1 MKVKS
6 NLDEILYHKII
17 ESLIRGEY
25 SVGQKILLNDLCEK
39 FEVSRTPVV
48 QAVKMLNKDG
58 VLTIMT
64 NGKVYVP
71 EYEYDMVKQVCETR
85 TLIETYALEKMMKEE
100 DDEVF
105 QQKLDTIKKY
115 SAKCEIFYQQGKSV
129 ELALTDLKLHKAIV
143 EGANNKILKDV
154 YVGIQGRFIV
164 VNYLIRPL
172 KNRNYEGTVQDH
184 FEILEYIEKRDT
196 KKAVEKL
203 RNHIQGT
210 IKRFCEDE

>member
-115 SAKCEIFYQQGKSV
+115 SDKCEIFYQQGKSV

-143 EGANNKILKDV
+143 EGANNKILKDI